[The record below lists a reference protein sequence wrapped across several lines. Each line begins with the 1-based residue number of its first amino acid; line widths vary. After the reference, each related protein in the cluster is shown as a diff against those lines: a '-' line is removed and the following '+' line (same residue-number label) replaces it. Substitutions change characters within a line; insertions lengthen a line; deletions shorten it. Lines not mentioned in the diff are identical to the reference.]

1 MIAKRLNT
9 PIRNYAQHY
18 VLWRDWSIK
27 DKTNVLLNSK
37 MSDLYFIYEPTD
49 FKYYWDIL
57 ITNGSHLNTRIATL
71 SRHLSDN
78 SNEFKINPEN
88 TICDPTSKKS
98 ILFIVFVILAPDHFE
113 KRDLI
118 RSTWGNKSISPDFKL
133 IFTIGMSKDE
143 QINRRIEDEY
153 FLHKDILQIDN
164 FIDSYF
170 NITTKIM
177 KSLKWISQY
186 CSNAKYILR
195 INDDVVVNTYHL
207 IDHFKN
213 LQYEKNQIFGYRI
226 FGVGP
231 VRFKDDKFYVSEQE
245 YNRSIYDDYI
255 EGIFL

>member
-1 MIAKRLNT
+1 MLKIYIFTFLLIVVTTNYLVFYKDINIELENVYIRLK
-9 PIRNYAQHY
+9 PWENY
-18 VLWRDWSIK
+18 
-27 DKTNVLLNSK
+27 
-37 MSDLYFIYEPTD
+37 
-49 FKYYWDIL
+49 
-57 ITNGSHLNTRIATL
+57 
-71 SRHLSDN
+71 
-78 SNEFKINPEN
+78 FKINPEN
-88 TICDPTSKKS
+88 TLCDPTSNSS
-98 ILFIVFVILAPDHFE
+98 ILFIVFVILAPDHLE

-153 FLHKDILQIDN
+153 YLHKDILQIDN

-170 NITTKIM
+170 NMTTKIM